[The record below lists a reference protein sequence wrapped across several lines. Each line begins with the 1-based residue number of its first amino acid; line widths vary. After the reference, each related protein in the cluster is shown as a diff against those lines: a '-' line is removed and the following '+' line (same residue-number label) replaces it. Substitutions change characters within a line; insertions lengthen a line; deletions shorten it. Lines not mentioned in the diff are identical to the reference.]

1 MQTPLVHTPDSVL
14 ASNSAKATSYVL
26 AQSKKQDAA
35 VDFISPPFKVVSFVE
50 KPLPFTERTA
60 PQNSGPFVILLLC
73 LAIWTLLKASRT
85 KRLELIV
92 ESFINNRFVS
102 QLIREEGLLRSEV
115 NLALLISGILIY
127 SLSLWVVLNF
137 FGIFPSVFS
146 QFWLGFLYCTLGFTT
161 LFLLKIAAISLGN
174 IALQV
179 HPISQE
185 YFFNVFI
192 YTEAFGFIA
201 FPLLLVGFFTSWLSP
216 MVLAYTLLAFMTLF
230 FVWRISKTFVL
241 GLLSTPYSVF
251 YIIVYLCSFEIIPV
265 LVIAR
270 LIFNVIY

>member
-1 MQTPLVHTPDSVL
+1 M
-14 ASNSAKATSYVL
+14 
-26 AQSKKQDAA
+26 
-35 VDFISPPFKVVSFVE
+35 DFISPPFKVVSFVE

>member
-1 MQTPLVHTPDSVL
+1 MPDSVL

-251 YIIVYLCSFEIIPV
+251 YIIVYLCTFEIIPV